1 MARVE
6 PLRPRQFPPEMGAA
20 LAAMIPAEPR
30 YPLPSAGGR
39 PKVLGM
45 LGTFAHH
52 PALARAFFTFN
63 GQVLL
68 ATTLTPR
75 QRELLVLRVAAA
87 RGCDYLWAEHLH
99 LAQEAGLTA
108 EETGNI
114 AEDAGRI
121 AASSGDGSAEGS
133 TETPF
138 TPFESALVRAVDEII
153 ADGQLT
159 DGTWATLTTELDTQ
173 QMLDLIFTVG
183 AYETVSAMLRT
194 FGIGTDD
201 PLDLS

>member
-20 LAAMIPAEPR
+20 LAAMIPTEPR
-30 YPLPSAGGR
+30 YPVPSADGKPR
-39 PKVLGM
+39 VLGM

-99 LAQEAGLTA
+99 LAHEAGLTT
-108 EETGNI
+108 EETGHI
-114 AEDAGRI
+114 AADAGRI
-121 AASSGDGSAEGS
+121 TAGITARADGS

-138 TPFESALVRAVDEII
+138 TPFETAFLTAADEII

-159 DGTWATLTTELDTQ
+159 DATWAALSTELDTR

-194 FGIGTDD
+194 FGIGTND
-201 PLDLS
+201 PPDPS